1 MYVVCIYIPEEELAS
16 VKAMS
21 LELLPTIQDTK
32 HLRGGAFSGVLEEFA
47 EVSALRF
54 SLSMV

>member
-21 LELLPTIQDTK
+21 LELTHVSPS
-32 HLRGGAFSGVLEEFA
+32 SG
-47 EVSALRF
+47 
-54 SLSMV
+54 